1 MTVSRIGYYGK
12 LPARA
17 DFVSRRLPEDFI
29 KPWDAWIQSALAAG
43 ESWGGESWRRRFLAS
58 PTWRFALP
66 AGTCG
71 RAGWT
76 GVLRPS
82 TDAVGRCFPFVL
94 AVRGTFAVILLMTV
108 RITDGQV
115 YSSFLW
121 PVGGPHAPDGHV
133 HVTVLAAPE
142 DVPPKLRATRVI
154 ISWMRTVLPTPAPPN
169 RPILPPAT

>member
-1 MTVSRIGYYGK
+1 MTVSRFGYYGK

-17 DFVSRRLPEDFI
+17 DFVGRRLPEDFI

-43 ESWGGESWRRRFLAS
+43 EARGGESWRQRFLAS

-66 AGTCG
+66 AGICG

-94 AVRGTFAVILLMTV
+94 AAELPG
-108 RITDGQV
+108 
-115 YSSFLW
+115 
-121 PVGGPHAPDGHV
+121 
-133 HVTVLAAPE
+133 AADP
-142 DVPPKLRATRVI
+142 
-154 ISWMRTVLPTPAPPN
+154 
-169 RPILPPAT
+169 PPAANGDLRSDLLVRHHVRHALPMLRRRRRKGA